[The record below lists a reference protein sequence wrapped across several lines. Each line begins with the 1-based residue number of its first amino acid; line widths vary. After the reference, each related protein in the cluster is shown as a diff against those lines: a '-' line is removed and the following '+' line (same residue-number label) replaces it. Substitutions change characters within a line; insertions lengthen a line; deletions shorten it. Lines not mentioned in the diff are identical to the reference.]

1 MRRPESG
8 PGADGWGGTPSG
20 SASNRCEAG
29 QLVMTQMILV
39 GLGAG
44 FATALLFAS
53 VASGSLLSILLFYLA
68 PLPILI
74 AALGWS
80 HWSALIAAL
89 SAAAGL
95 ALFLGPFFFIAFLI
109 GVGLPAWWL
118 GYLALLARPDAAAP
132 DGFEWYPAGRLL
144 FWAAILAA
152 AIVIMAIPN
161 FGLDEESFRGALRRA
176 FERVLRVQTRTAP
189 EAPLSVPGVDAGRLI
204 DLLVAVIP
212 LAAAVVATITNT
224 VNLYLAGRIV
234 KVSGRLRRPWPDLPA
249 VRFPAYAP
257 ALLAGAIAV
266 SFLPGLVGTIA
277 GILSAALLM
286 AYGLLGLAVLH
297 TITRQTGARPFLLAT
312 AYAAVFV
319 FGWPMLAFIM
329 LGLIDTIFDLR
340 GRAARRTPP
349 APPVT

>member
-1 MRRPESG
+1 M
-8 PGADGWGGTPSG
+8 
-20 SASNRCEAG
+20 
-29 QLVMTQMILV
+29 MQMILV

-80 HWSALIAAL
+80 HWSALIAAI
-89 SAAAGL
+89 SAASGL
-95 ALFLGPFFFIAFLI
+95 ALVLGPFFFIAFLI

-118 GYLALLARPDAAAP
+118 GYLALLARPDPAAP

-144 FWAAILAA
+144 WWASIVAA
-152 AIVIMAIPN
+152 LIVILAIPN
-161 FGLDEESFRGALRRA
+161 FGLDEESFRAALRNA
-176 FERVLRVQTRTAP
+176 FERVLRAQTRTAP
-189 EAPLSVPGVDAGRLI
+189 DAPLAIPGIDARRLI
-204 DLLVAVIP
+204 DLLAAVIP
-212 LAAAVVATITNT
+212 LAAGVVATITNT

-234 KVSGRLRRPWPDLPA
+234 KLSGRLRRPWPDIAAL
-249 VRFPAYAP
+249 RFPPYAP

-266 SFLPGLVGTIA
+266 SFLPGLIGSIA

-286 AYGLLGLAVLH
+286 AYGLLGFAALH
-297 TITRQTGARPFLLAT
+297 ALTRRTNARPFLLAT

-319 FGWPMLAFIM
+319 FGWPILAVIL
-329 LGLIDTIFDLR
+329 LGLADTIFDLR
-340 GRAARRTPP
+340 GRAARRLPP
-349 APPVT
+349 APPAT